1 MIFTICF
8 HLSLK
13 CLYFEAMPSFTLI
26 FEYILCDLF
35 ARIHHYFSTGT
46 EAIVWC
52 TLTEVALKDTDEK
65 TITAHTKPKHKNLQ
79 TYSTALGSNCN
90 PIWCEWQHCVSL
102 ELHALQIKW
111 KKSKWDIF
119 KWQFTHTHM
128 HTHCSRFVWNHPN
141 SVSILLC
148 LNGAIFFKQYLASP
162 HCKRFNLVVNMIV
175 FSMCDT
181 V

>member
-1 MIFTICF
+1 MIFNICF

-52 TLTEVALKDTDEK
+52 TFTEVALKDTDEK
-65 TITAHTKPKHKNLQ
+65 TTTAHTKPKHKKLQ
-79 TYSTALGSNCN
+79 TYSMALGSNCN

-119 KWQFTHTHM
+119 KWQFTHIHTCTHTVR
-128 HTHCSRFVWNHPN
+128 H
-141 SVSILLC
+141 LC
-148 LNGAIFFKQYLASP
+148 RITP
-162 HCKRFNLVVNMIV
+162 
-175 FSMCDT
+175 T
-181 V
+181 VCPFCCV